1 LKEILETLREGR
13 VEEKIEV
20 VRQLSGTLDR
30 RCLAAISE
38 YAYFSEIPR
47 LRRAAEE
54 SLRESSHN
62 YLSQL
67 SSYFY
72 VIPWDRANISDEGEF
87 KRLYDQ
93 VSSETNE
100 FTDISEE
107 KIKKILEKEPKT
119 IVVFRVI
126 AGYTLNEVS
135 FILHLKYGANFPR
148 EQLQSLERNGL
159 EALSST
165 LKMWKRNLAPIA
177 ALFYQS
183 VDPTF
188 LKAPTG
194 IDSTKF
200 RLLTDK
206 FDTREGW
213 GGVAK
218 AAREAVPYYELLYQR
233 YIGGP
238 FRQARDTSSS
248 LKAEILEGPIENLL
262 RANGIPYYKTG
273 LREKI
278 EGWDQAPD
286 FLIPGKEAPQ
296 VIIEAKIAEDGG
308 TARDKAARIKVLAGI
323 ARPKGIDL
331 ISVIDGKGFTR
342 INDVLLPIIAYSGGF
357 VFSYS
362 NKEEILEVPS
372 IKRFIKATSLKT
384 SQ

>member
-1 LKEILETLREGR
+1 MKEILEVLRQGS

-30 RCLAAISE
+30 RYLAAISE

-54 SLRESSHN
+54 SLRESSQN

-72 VIPWDRANISDEGEF
+72 IIPWDSANLSDEGEF
-87 KRLYDQ
+87 KKLYIQ
-93 VSSETNE
+93 VSRETND
-100 FTDISEE
+100 FSDVSEE
-107 KIKKILEKEPKT
+107 KIKKMLEKEPKT
-119 IVVFRVI
+119 IVIFRVI
-126 AGYTLNEVS
+126 AGYTLNEIS
-135 FILHLKYGANFPR
+135 FILHLKYSVNFPR
-148 EQLQSLERNGL
+148 DQMQTLERNGL
-159 EALSST
+159 EAPSGA
-165 LKMWKRNLAPIA
+165 LKMWKKNLTPIA

-188 LKAPTG
+188 LKTPAD

-213 GGVAK
+213 QGVART
-218 AAREAVPYYELLYQR
+218 AREGVPYHELLYQR

-262 RANGIPYYKTG
+262 QANGIPYYKTG

-286 FLIPGKEAPQ
+286 FLIPGKEAPK
-296 VIIEAKIAEDGG
+296 VIIEAKVAEDGG

-323 ARPKGIDL
+323 ARPREIDL

-342 INDVLLPIIAYSGGF
+342 INDVLLPIIAYSGGL

-362 NKEEILEVPS
+362 NKEEILEIPS
-372 IKRFIKATSLKT
+372 IKRFIKAANLKT
-384 SQ
+384 NQ